1 VSALARPCEARE
13 LVLVCHPDTSV
24 AAVRGIDTS
33 VTRGADGHLALAYR
47 LSGVIDRLLIPARQ
61 PQGRG
66 DNLWEH
72 TCFEVFIAVGGVAA
86 YHEFNFSP
94 SGQWAAY
101 AFAGYRQRDAAGSRQ
116 LASISSP
123 QIVTRRLADRLELDA
138 IVSADALPSGA
149 ATATLEL
156 GVSAV
161 AEAAD
166 GRRSYWA
173 LRHATVRPDFH
184 QRDTFILELAVPP
197 TTA

>member
-1 VSALARPCEARE
+1 VSALAGPSEAR
-13 LVLVCHPDTSV
+13 LVCHPDTSI
-24 AAVRGIDTS
+24 AAVRGIDAS
-33 VTRGADGHLALAYR
+33 VTRGAHGHIALAYR
-47 LSGVIDRLLIPARQ
+47 LSGEIDRLLIPAQQ
-61 PQGRG
+61 PQGPV

-72 TCFEVFIAVGGVAA
+72 TCFEVFIAVGGAAA

-94 SGQWAAY
+94 AGQWAAY

-123 QIVTRRLADRLELDA
+123 RIVTRRFADRLELDA

-161 AEAAD
+161 AEADD

-173 LRHATVRPDFH
+173 LRHAAARPDFH
-184 QRDTFILELAVPP
+184 QRDTFILELAAPP
-197 TTA
+197 AFA